1 MWSDIVRTGLFFET
15 SQSIVKSFLSNV
27 IAIDDK
33 LFFGNAISNKEEVAS
48 AAANKDPFAF
58 GEEESGSSEEDSGL
72 GVANI
77 SLASSTIRDR
87 LEKEVH
93 NLDYQD
99 LSLAFAEYGINCSG
113 FIPDVHRFKTIED
126 AAENITLSAK
136 RVDATILDWRM
147 DENFGAEI
155 GSLAKASILKILQ
168 HDKSQHGRLRL
179 IVIYTAEPNIAEITG
194 NIAQTLQSV
203 DFSVLTNENN
213 INFDNAD
220 LEFCQITVIEKKTT
234 AKELREE
241 VVSLFT
247 ELTIGLLPNATLSTL
262 SELRDKTHHI
272 LHTFSRDLDPAYLSH
287 VIGLLSSPKVREN
300 AEEVALDY
308 AAELIAEELKSMI
321 QISHPLK
328 LSLEKNRIIDWLS
341 HINMEN
347 DDDFFE
353 IVVGDESGK
362 VGSSRMK
369 ELIEATEN
377 EQIDA
382 ILQSE
387 PQIISKGQ
395 DSLSFFERNRIQ
407 VNLKNGTI
415 DSHEKL
421 SIIECKRRDGL
432 SLTNLAYAP
441 NIKLGSII
449 KDKKGKYYICL
460 QPLCDS
466 VRLSS
471 DASFLFLAVK
481 EVKEPTG
488 KFTHVI
494 QSKTGENIRLMARC
508 STQCIRK
515 FDLKRNKTTRTV
527 KASNQAGSNE
537 YIIQCK
543 KESGGIEELFWVG
556 ELKNNVA
563 QAISN
568 QVAASISR
576 IGLDTNEWLRL
587 SSSISIA

>member
-48 AAANKDPFAF
+48 AANKDPFAF

-362 VGSSRMK
+362 IGSSRMK

-387 PQIISKGQ
+387 PKIISKGQ

-556 ELKNNVA
+556 ELKINVA

>member
-48 AAANKDPFAF
+48 AANKDPFAF

-194 NIAQTLQSV
+194 NISQTLQSV
-203 DFSVLTNENN
+203 DFSVLTNKNN

-328 LSLEKNRIIDWLS
+328 LSLEKNRIIDWIS

-387 PQIISKGQ
+387 PKIISKGQ

-407 VNLKNGTI
+407 VNLKNGTF

-481 EVKEPTG
+481 EVKDPTG

-543 KESGGIEELFWVG
+543 KESGSIEELFWVG

>member
-48 AAANKDPFAF
+48 AANKDPFAF

-179 IVIYTAEPNIAEITG
+179 IVIYTAEPNIAEITE

-203 DFSVLTNENN
+203 DFSVLTNKNN

-387 PQIISKGQ
+387 PKIISKGQ

-543 KESGGIEELFWVG
+543 KESGSIEELFWVG

>member
-1 MWSDIVRTGLFFET
+1 MRTGLFFET

-48 AAANKDPFAF
+48 AANKDPFAF

-179 IVIYTAEPNIAEITG
+179 IVIYTAEPNIAEITE

-203 DFSVLTNENN
+203 DFSVLTNKNN

-387 PQIISKGQ
+387 PKIISKGQ

-543 KESGGIEELFWVG
+543 KESGSIEELFWVG

>member
-48 AAANKDPFAF
+48 AANKDPFAF
-58 GEEESGSSEEDSGL
+58 GEEESGSSEGDSGL

-87 LEKEVH
+87 LGKEVH
-93 NLDYQD
+93 KLDYQD

-203 DFSVLTNENN
+203 DFSVLTNKNN

-387 PQIISKGQ
+387 PKIISKGQ

-449 KDKKGKYYICL
+449 KDKKGKYYVCL

-587 SSSISIA
+587 SSSISIV

>member
-1 MWSDIVRTGLFFET
+1 MRTGLFFET

-48 AAANKDPFAF
+48 AANKDPFAF

-362 VGSSRMK
+362 IGSSRMK

-387 PQIISKGQ
+387 PKIISKGQ

-556 ELKNNVA
+556 ELKINVA

>member
-48 AAANKDPFAF
+48 AANKDPFAF
-58 GEEESGSSEEDSGL
+58 GEEESGSSEGDSGL

-87 LEKEVH
+87 LGKEVH

-203 DFSVLTNENN
+203 DFSVLTNKNN

-387 PQIISKGQ
+387 PKIISKGQ

-449 KDKKGKYYICL
+449 KDKKGKYYVCL

-587 SSSISIA
+587 SSSISIV

>member
-48 AAANKDPFAF
+48 AANKDPFAF
-58 GEEESGSSEEDSGL
+58 GEEESGSSEGDSGL

-87 LEKEVH
+87 LGKEVH

-203 DFSVLTNENN
+203 DFSVLTNKNN

-328 LSLEKNRIIDWLS
+328 LSLKKNRIIDWLS

-387 PQIISKGQ
+387 PKIISKGQ

-449 KDKKGKYYICL
+449 KDKKGKYYVCL

-587 SSSISIA
+587 SSSISIV

>member
-1 MWSDIVRTGLFFET
+1 MRTGLFFET

-48 AAANKDPFAF
+48 AANKDPFAF

-194 NIAQTLQSV
+194 NISQTLQSV
-203 DFSVLTNENN
+203 DFSVLTNKNN

-328 LSLEKNRIIDWLS
+328 LSLEKNRIIDWIS

-387 PQIISKGQ
+387 PKIISKGQ

-407 VNLKNGTI
+407 VNLKNGTF

-481 EVKEPTG
+481 EVKDPTG

-543 KESGGIEELFWVG
+543 KESGSIEELFWVG

>member
-48 AAANKDPFAF
+48 AANKDPFAF
-58 GEEESGSSEEDSGL
+58 GEEESGSSEGDSGL

-155 GSLAKASILKILQ
+155 GSLAKACILKILQ

-194 NIAQTLQSV
+194 NISQTLQSV
-203 DFSVLTNENN
+203 DFSVLTNKNN

-328 LSLEKNRIIDWLS
+328 LSLEKNRIIDWIS

-387 PQIISKGQ
+387 PKIISKGQ

-481 EVKEPTG
+481 EVKDPTG

-543 KESGGIEELFWVG
+543 KESGSIEELFWVG

>member
-1 MWSDIVRTGLFFET
+1 MRTGLFFET

-48 AAANKDPFAF
+48 AANKDPFAF
-58 GEEESGSSEEDSGL
+58 GEEESGSSEGDSGL

-87 LEKEVH
+87 LRKEVH

-203 DFSVLTNENN
+203 DFSVLTNKNN

-387 PQIISKGQ
+387 PKIISKGQ

-587 SSSISIA
+587 SSSISIV

>member
-33 LFFGNAISNKEEVAS
+33 LFFGNAKSNKEEVAS
-48 AAANKDPFAF
+48 AANKDPFAF

-179 IVIYTAEPNIAEITG
+179 IVIYTAEPNIAEITE

-203 DFSVLTNENN
+203 DFSVLTNKNN

-387 PQIISKGQ
+387 PKIISKGQ

-543 KESGGIEELFWVG
+543 KESGSIEELFWVG

>member
-1 MWSDIVRTGLFFET
+1 MRTGLFFET

-48 AAANKDPFAF
+48 AANKDPFAF
-58 GEEESGSSEEDSGL
+58 GEEESGSSEGDSGL

-87 LEKEVH
+87 LGKEVH
-93 NLDYQD
+93 KLDYQD

-203 DFSVLTNENN
+203 DFSVLTNKNN

-387 PQIISKGQ
+387 PKIISKGQ

-449 KDKKGKYYICL
+449 KDKKGKYYVCL

-587 SSSISIA
+587 SSSISIV

>member
-1 MWSDIVRTGLFFET
+1 MRTGLFFET

-377 EQIDA
+377 EQIDT

>member
-48 AAANKDPFAF
+48 AANKDPFAF
-58 GEEESGSSEEDSGL
+58 GEEESGSSEGDSGL

-87 LEKEVH
+87 LGKEVH

-203 DFSVLTNENN
+203 DFSVLTNKNN

-387 PQIISKGQ
+387 PKIISKGQ

>member
-1 MWSDIVRTGLFFET
+1 MRTGLFFET

-48 AAANKDPFAF
+48 AANKDPFAF
-58 GEEESGSSEEDSGL
+58 GEEESGSSEGDSGL

-87 LEKEVH
+87 LGKEVH

-203 DFSVLTNENN
+203 DFSVLTNKNN

-387 PQIISKGQ
+387 PKIISKGQ

-415 DSHEKL
+415 DSHEKV

-449 KDKKGKYYICL
+449 KDKKGKYYVCL

-587 SSSISIA
+587 SSSISIV

>member
-48 AAANKDPFAF
+48 AANKDPFAF
-58 GEEESGSSEEDSGL
+58 GEEESGSSEGDSGL

-87 LEKEVH
+87 LGKEVH

-203 DFSVLTNENN
+203 DFSVLTNKNN

-387 PQIISKGQ
+387 PKIISKGQ

-587 SSSISIA
+587 SSSISIV

>member
-48 AAANKDPFAF
+48 AANKDPFAF
-58 GEEESGSSEEDSGL
+58 GEEESGLSEGDSGL

-87 LEKEVH
+87 LGKEVH

-203 DFSVLTNENN
+203 DFSVLTNKNN

-387 PQIISKGQ
+387 PKIISKGQ

-587 SSSISIA
+587 SSSISIV

>member
-48 AAANKDPFAF
+48 AANKDPFAF

-168 HDKSQHGRLRL
+168 HDKIQHGRLRL

-203 DFSVLTNENN
+203 DFSVLKNKNN

-308 AAELIAEELKSMI
+308 AAELISEELKSMI

-353 IVVGDESGK
+353 IVVGDELGK

-387 PQIISKGQ
+387 PKIISKGQ

-543 KESGGIEELFWVG
+543 KESGNIEELFWVG

>member
-1 MWSDIVRTGLFFET
+1 MRTGLFFET

-48 AAANKDPFAF
+48 AANKDPFAF

-362 VGSSRMK
+362 IGSSRMK

-387 PQIISKGQ
+387 PKIISKGQ

-449 KDKKGKYYICL
+449 KDRKGKYYICL

-494 QSKTGENIRLMARC
+494 HSKTGENIRLMARC

>member
-1 MWSDIVRTGLFFET
+1 MRTGLFFET
-15 SQSIVKSFLSNV
+15 SQRIVKSFLSNV
-27 IAIDDK
+27 VAIDDK
-33 LFFGNAISNKEEVAS
+33 LFFGNAISNQEEAAS
-48 AAANKDPFAF
+48 AGNKDPFAF
-58 GEEESGSSEEDSGL
+58 GEEESASSEEDSGL
-72 GVANI
+72 GIANI

-168 HDKSQHGRLRL
+168 HDKNQHGRLRL

-194 NIAQTLQSV
+194 NIAKTLQSV
-203 DFSVLTNENN
+203 DFSVLTNGNN

-220 LEFCQITVIEKKTT
+220 LEFCQITVIEKKAT

-341 HINMEN
+341 HVNMEN

-369 ELIEATEN
+369 ELIAATEN
-377 EQIDA
+377 EQIDT

-387 PQIISKGQ
+387 PKIISKGQ

-407 VNLKNGTI
+407 VNLKNGTT

-568 QVAASISR
+568 HVAASISR

>member
-77 SLASSTIRDR
+77 SLASSTLRDR

>member
-1 MWSDIVRTGLFFET
+1 MRTGLFFET

-48 AAANKDPFAF
+48 AANKDPFAF
-58 GEEESGSSEEDSGL
+58 GEEESGSSEGDSGL

-87 LEKEVH
+87 LGKEVH

-203 DFSVLTNENN
+203 DFSVLTNKNN

-328 LSLEKNRIIDWLS
+328 LSLKKNRIIDWLS

-387 PQIISKGQ
+387 PKIISKGQ

-449 KDKKGKYYICL
+449 KDKKGKYYVCL

-587 SSSISIA
+587 SSSISIV

>member
-1 MWSDIVRTGLFFET
+1 MRTGLFFET

-48 AAANKDPFAF
+48 AANKDPFAF
-58 GEEESGSSEEDSGL
+58 GEEESGSSEGDSGL

-87 LEKEVH
+87 LGKEVH

-203 DFSVLTNENN
+203 DFSVLTNKNN

-341 HINMEN
+341 HINLEN

-387 PQIISKGQ
+387 PKIISKGQ

-587 SSSISIA
+587 SSSISIV

>member
-1 MWSDIVRTGLFFET
+1 MRTGLFFET

-48 AAANKDPFAF
+48 AANKDPFAF
-58 GEEESGSSEEDSGL
+58 GEEESGSSEGDSGL

-87 LEKEVH
+87 LGKEVH

-194 NIAQTLQSV
+194 NIAQALQSV
-203 DFSVLTNENN
+203 DFSVLTNKNN

-387 PQIISKGQ
+387 PKIISKGQ

-449 KDKKGKYYICL
+449 KDKKGKYYVCL

-587 SSSISIA
+587 SSSISIV

>member
-1 MWSDIVRTGLFFET
+1 MRTGLFFET

-48 AAANKDPFAF
+48 AVNKDPFAF

-203 DFSVLTNENN
+203 DFSVLTNKNN

-382 ILQSE
+382 ILQCE
-387 PQIISKGQ
+387 PKIISKGQ

-543 KESGGIEELFWVG
+543 KESGSIEELFWVG

>member
-33 LFFGNAISNKEEVAS
+33 LFFGNAISNKKEVAS
-48 AAANKDPFAF
+48 AANKDPFAF

-272 LHTFSRDLDPAYLSH
+272 LHTFNRDLDPAYLSH

-369 ELIEATEN
+369 ELIAATEN

-387 PQIISKGQ
+387 PKIISKGQ

-563 QAISN
+563 QAISS
-568 QVAASISR
+568 QVATSISR

>member
-1 MWSDIVRTGLFFET
+1 
-15 SQSIVKSFLSNV
+15 
-27 IAIDDK
+27 
-33 LFFGNAISNKEEVAS
+33 
-48 AAANKDPFAF
+48 
-58 GEEESGSSEEDSGL
+58 
-72 GVANI
+72 
-77 SLASSTIRDR
+77 
-87 LEKEVH
+87 
-93 NLDYQD
+93 
-99 LSLAFAEYGINCSG
+99 
-113 FIPDVHRFKTIED
+113 
-126 AAENITLSAK
+126 
-136 RVDATILDWRM
+136 M

-203 DFSVLTNENN
+203 DFSVLTNKNN

-387 PQIISKGQ
+387 PKIISKGQ

-587 SSSISIA
+587 SSSISIV

>member
-33 LFFGNAISNKEEVAS
+33 LFFGNAIYNKEEVAS
-48 AAANKDPFAF
+48 AANKDPFAF
-58 GEEESGSSEEDSGL
+58 GEEESGSSEGDSGL

-87 LEKEVH
+87 LGKEVH

-203 DFSVLTNENN
+203 DFSVLTNKNN

-387 PQIISKGQ
+387 PKIISKGQ

-587 SSSISIA
+587 SSSISIV

>member
-48 AAANKDPFAF
+48 AANKDPFAF
-58 GEEESGSSEEDSGL
+58 GEEESGSSEGDSGL

-87 LEKEVH
+87 LGKEVH

-203 DFSVLTNENN
+203 DFSVLTNKNN

-341 HINMEN
+341 HINLEN

-387 PQIISKGQ
+387 PKIISKGQ

-587 SSSISIA
+587 SSSISIV

>member
-48 AAANKDPFAF
+48 AANKDPFAF
-58 GEEESGSSEEDSGL
+58 GEEESGSSEGDSGL

-87 LEKEVH
+87 LGKEVH

-168 HDKSQHGRLRL
+168 HDKNQHGRLRL

-203 DFSVLTNENN
+203 DFSVLTNKNN

-387 PQIISKGQ
+387 PKIISKGQ

>member
-1 MWSDIVRTGLFFET
+1 MRTGLFFET

-48 AAANKDPFAF
+48 AANKDPFAF
-58 GEEESGSSEEDSGL
+58 GEEESGSSEGDSGL

-87 LEKEVH
+87 LGKEVH

-203 DFSVLTNENN
+203 DFSVLTNKNN

-387 PQIISKGQ
+387 PKIISKGQ

-587 SSSISIA
+587 SSSISIV

>member
-1 MWSDIVRTGLFFET
+1 MRTGLFFET
-15 SQSIVKSFLSNV
+15 SQSIVKRFLSNV

-48 AAANKDPFAF
+48 AANKDPFAF
-58 GEEESGSSEEDSGL
+58 GEEESGLSEGDSGL

-87 LEKEVH
+87 LGKEVH

-203 DFSVLTNENN
+203 DFSVLTNKNN

-387 PQIISKGQ
+387 PKIISKGQ

-587 SSSISIA
+587 SSSISIV

>member
-1 MWSDIVRTGLFFET
+1 MRTGLFFET

-48 AAANKDPFAF
+48 AANKDPFAF
-58 GEEESGSSEEDSGL
+58 GEEESGSSGEDSGL

-147 DENFGAEI
+147 DESFDAEI

-203 DFSVLTNENN
+203 DFSVLTNKNN

-220 LEFCQITVIEKKTT
+220 LEFCQISVIEKKTT

-387 PQIISKGQ
+387 PKIISKGQ

-527 KASNQAGSNE
+527 KASNQVGSNE

-543 KESGGIEELFWVG
+543 NESGSIEELFWVG

>member
-1 MWSDIVRTGLFFET
+1 MRTGLFFET

>member
-1 MWSDIVRTGLFFET
+1 MRTGLFFET

-48 AAANKDPFAF
+48 AANKDPFAF
-58 GEEESGSSEEDSGL
+58 GEEENGSSEEDSGL

-341 HINMEN
+341 HINIEN

-369 ELIEATEN
+369 KLIEATEN

-387 PQIISKGQ
+387 PKIISKGQ

>member
-48 AAANKDPFAF
+48 AANKDPFAF
-58 GEEESGSSEEDSGL
+58 GEEESGSSEGDSGL

-87 LEKEVH
+87 LGKEVH

-194 NIAQTLQSV
+194 NIAQALQSV
-203 DFSVLTNENN
+203 DFSVLTNKNN

-387 PQIISKGQ
+387 PKIISKGQ

-449 KDKKGKYYICL
+449 KDKKGKYYVCL

-587 SSSISIA
+587 SSSISIV